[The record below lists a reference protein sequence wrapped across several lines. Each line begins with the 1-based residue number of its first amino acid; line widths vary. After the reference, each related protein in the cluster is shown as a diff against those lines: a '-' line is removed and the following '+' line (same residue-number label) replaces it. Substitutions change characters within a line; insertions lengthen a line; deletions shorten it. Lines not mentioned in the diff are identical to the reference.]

1 LRRSRQYRQEL
12 QIGRER
18 GVAVRLAPGIRRIYD
33 AEILF
38 GDPP

>member
-1 LRRSRQYRQEL
+1 MARA
-12 QIGRER
+12 GRD
-18 GVAVRLAPGIRRIYD
+18 AMRLAPGIRRIYD